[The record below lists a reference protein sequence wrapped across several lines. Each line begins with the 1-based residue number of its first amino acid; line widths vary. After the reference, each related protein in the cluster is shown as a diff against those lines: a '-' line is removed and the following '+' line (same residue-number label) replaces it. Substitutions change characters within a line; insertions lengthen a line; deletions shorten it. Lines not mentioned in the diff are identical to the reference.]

1 MNIILPTKKIIATK
15 KNPRLLLIYGAPKVG
30 KTSLAA
36 SLDNSLLLDI
46 EDGSDYVDAV
56 KLKVTSILHLTEI
69 KEEILKQGKPYKYI
83 VVDSATELEV
93 WAEAWG
99 THLYKESNIGKN
111 FKGDSVLL
119 LPNGAGYFWLRI
131 AYAKALDIIKEMAEH
146 IILIAH
152 VRDKMLVDKK
162 GFEVSTSDLDLT
174 GKLKSITCSKAD
186 AVCFIY
192 RKLTGSENGKGVS
205 EIRANFGTNLEVVA
219 GSRCQHLIGQDFTFD
234 WNRIFVLEE
243 GAK

>member
-15 KNPRLLLIYGAPKVG
+15 KNPRLLLLYGAPKVG
-30 KTSLAA
+30 KTTLAA

-46 EDGSDYVDAV
+46 EDGSDYVDGI
-56 KLKVTSILHLTEI
+56 KLKVTNILHLVEI
-69 KEEILKQGKPYKYI
+69 KEEILKQNKPYKYI
-83 VVDSATELEV
+83 VVDTATELEN

-99 THLYKESNIGKN
+99 THLYKESTIGRN

-131 AYAKALDIIKEMAEH
+131 AYSKALDIIKEMAEH
-146 IILIAH
+146 IILVAH

-186 AVCFIY
+186 AVAFIY
-192 RKLTGSENGKGVS
+192 RKIVGSEQGKPIS
-205 EIRANFGTNLEVVA
+205 ELRVNFGTNMEVVA
-219 GSRCQHLIGQDFTFD
+219 GSRCQHLIGQDFIFD
-234 WNRIFVLEE
+234 WNKIFIEE
-243 GAK
+243 ESK